1 MNTIAR
7 VILVAMLA
15 CGSGCAKPDWIQ
27 QTLVTV
33 DVTGA
38 WSGDCIRGGAGG
50 IPGGIIEMT
59 LEQSGTKVTGQTRTS
74 PSRSWGIDGTINGDV
89 FRFSTQ
95 AGVSGRA
102 ASSRRRNGWTGL
114 GIWVGKMPAPSTD
127 LIRVSPFAVTVG
139 GLTTRPA

>member
-7 VILVAMLA
+7 VMLVAVLA
-15 CGSGCAKPDWIQ
+15 LGSGCAKPDWIQ

-95 AGVSGRA
+95 AGVSGELQVRGDEMGGQVSGSGLA
-102 ASSRRRNGWTGL
+102 RCQLRRQTSSE
-114 GIWVGKMPAPSTD
+114 
-127 LIRVSPFAVTVG
+127 SP
-139 GLTTRPA
+139 RSQ